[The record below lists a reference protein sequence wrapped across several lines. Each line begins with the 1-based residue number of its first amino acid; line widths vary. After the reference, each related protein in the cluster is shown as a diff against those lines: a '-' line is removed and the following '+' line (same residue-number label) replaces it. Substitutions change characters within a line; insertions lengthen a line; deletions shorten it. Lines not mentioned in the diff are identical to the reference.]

1 VVGVEPSSPAAQAGL
16 REGDILINFKGKA
29 LGSIDD
35 LHRLLVGVE
44 IGARNSVKLVRGVE
58 LLEFHITP
66 VELVSQSS

>member
-1 VVGVEPSSPAAQAGL
+1 MVGVEPSSPAAQAGL